1 MLLLERDELVLVE
14 CKNIEMTY
22 MISLGSLEYR
32 AHELRLAATRLKR
45 KTELIQAKLNRQE
58 SINMEQIEKD
68 LDLEYGE
75 YVEFLNDEID
85 KMNNALERTNG
96 EILSEEETCEI
107 KKLYRS
113 IMKTLHP
120 DISSEQL
127 SLFHNAVTAYENGD
141 LDTLRIIGT
150 MVSDS
155 PLTSI
160 SEDSLTELINEC
172 TRLSNMIEKVNN
184 DINKIKS
191 EYPYILKTIIESE
204 EKTADKKEEFEGYIK
219 YWSSAVNHYESE
231 INRLLGR

>member
-14 CKNIEMTY
+14 CKNTEMTY